1 MRFNKF
7 KIIIFVP
14 AILFL
19 SSLPAGTQKPV
30 NAFPDTSRL
39 DPILARFEMKNPGSA
54 VVIMNIASGEI
65 VYVFNRR
72 IALEQRFPPGSL
84 AKVWS
89 AVVLLEN
96 RSLFRFDPRVS
107 VRCQGRFTPDPGPG
121 FSADDMRVF
130 NLSRDSGQEPHF
142 RCSLRNGHG
151 DVILSRALIDSCN
164 VYFLTA
170 ACGNPGD
177 FFRLLMNTWHLH
189 ENTGCRLVAV
199 TEEDFKDIPGATSFR
214 RCAAAIGEGGLLQV
228 SPLQVAAAFG
238 ALFARSSIL
247 SPFEAPYTGRVEQYG
262 LAISDATAAMVIEP
276 MRETLLHGTLKSL
289 TVNNREV
296 ILLAGK
302 TGTASHVNG
311 KYRTHGWNVICFR
324 FREEKYV
331 LVSFVFQGSGSGQA
345 RKLSQ
350 CLLEALH

>member
-1 MRFNKF
+1 MRFNKI
-7 KIIIFVP
+7 KKVIFVP

-19 SSLPAGTQKPV
+19 SSLSAGTQKPV
-30 NAFPDTSRL
+30 NVFPETSRL
-39 DPILARFEMKNPGSA
+39 DPILAGFEVENPGSA
-54 VVIMNIASGEI
+54 VVVMNIASGEV

-72 IALEQRFPPGSL
+72 IALERRFPPGSL

-89 AVVLLEN
+89 AAVLLEN
-96 RSLFRFDPRVS
+96 RSMFRFDPLVS
-107 VRCQGRFTPDPGPG
+107 VRCQGRFTPNPGSG
-121 FSADDMRVF
+121 FSADDIRVF
-130 NLSRDSGQEPHF
+130 NLSHERGQEPYF

-151 DVILSRALIDSCN
+151 DVTLSKALIDSCN

-170 ACGNPGD
+170 VCGNPGD
-177 FFRLLMNTWHLH
+177 FFRLLMNMWHLH

-199 TEEDFKDIPGATSFR
+199 DEEDFRDIPGATSFR

-247 SPFEAPYTGRVEQYG
+247 SPFEAPYAGRVEQYG
-262 LAISDATAAMVIEP
+262 LAISDATADMVIEP
-276 MRETLLHGTLKSL
+276 MKETLLRGTLKSL
-289 TVNNREV
+289 AVDNREV
-296 ILLAGK
+296 FLLAGK

-311 KYRTHGWNVICFR
+311 KYRTHGWNVILFR

-350 CLLEALH
+350 CLLEALR